1 MRAQTT
7 DDRGQKTGPTPAT
20 GVDVHLLHP
29 VTRSLEPN
37 EDASLRRG
45 SRPGVLIFA
54 YPCPGPARRNG
65 WTGFTVTTRFTM
77 SENRWQRA
85 EDSCQTA
92 PRPAWTARGSMPRHH
107 RPLHAIPM
115 TAFRDAQRQLE
126 MPNGNRRAI
135 ADLDG
140 PGQTPAPSVIRHQSS
155 DIGAAAAAGGPGP
168 TRTADLTLIRRAL

>member
-45 SRPGVLIFA
+45 SRPGGLIFA

-77 SENRWQRA
+77 SENRWQMA
-85 EDSCQTA
+85 EG
-92 PRPAWTARGSMPRHH
+92 R
-107 RPLHAIPM
+107 
-115 TAFRDAQRQLE
+115 
-126 MPNGNRRAI
+126 
-135 ADLDG
+135 
-140 PGQTPAPSVIRHQSS
+140 
-155 DIGAAAAAGGPGP
+155 
-168 TRTADLTLIRRAL
+168 